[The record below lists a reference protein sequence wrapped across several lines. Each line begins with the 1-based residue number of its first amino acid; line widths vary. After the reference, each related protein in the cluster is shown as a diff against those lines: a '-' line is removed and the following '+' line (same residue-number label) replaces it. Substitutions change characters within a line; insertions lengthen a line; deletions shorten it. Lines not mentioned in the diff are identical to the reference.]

1 MEVGKLKTH
10 RTPVFYFVLDPSCP
24 DNPSASRLQHYFVT
38 TEVDSYVEAFYF
50 LARALCVPPTDA
62 ALRRWHALYSR
73 VFGSVTFDTFLRS
86 VQTVPIKHFSLDT
99 TEAAARARLTD
110 HAASSPHKD
119 AHAKETSL
127 MLHPVRHE
135 AAELHTSAAAASS
148 SVVEVQRLKAELGTV
163 SGLLRIEQSKQKVQ
177 CLEDAERNAL
187 LYKLEV
193 AHKELDELRLTSK
206 DGMEKL
212 RLQIRALQDRMEN
225 LVDQHDRTI
234 REMTISERT
243 HITSLEEEFLSRE
256 ADMQS
261 QFEAA
266 VKERDRKLHRANDR
280 ILTLEHQLQ
289 DLTRHLE
296 AEKAEKAELASTA
309 AKLRK
314 EQAGE
319 SEQFKR
325 LKMSYEVM
333 ETHTVEL
340 ERVCKRFEEEQR
352 RSESEI
358 SKLRAELAKCRNEA
372 ERYLKFTSSLAGE
385 LKDLDS
391 TSATA
396 AEVLRRKVLRER
408 VNLNY

>member
-50 LARALCVPPTDA
+50 LTRALCIPPTDS
-62 ALRRWHALYSR
+62 ALRRWHTLYSR
-73 VFGSVTFDTFLRS
+73 VFGTVTFDAFMRS
-86 VQTVPIKHFSLDT
+86 VQTVPVKHFHLDT
-99 TEAAARARLTD
+99 TEAAARARL
-110 HAASSPHKD
+110 SEREGSPHAD
-119 AHAKETSL
+119 PNMKESTL
-127 MLHPVRHE
+127 MLHPVRQDLDP
-135 AAELHTSAAAASS
+135 ATQSVEL
-148 SVVEVQRLKAELGTV
+148 QRLKAELGQV

-177 CLEDAERNAL
+177 SLEDAERNAL

-193 AHKELDELRLTSK
+193 AHKELDELRLSSK
-206 DGMEKL
+206 EGMEKMRQQL
-212 RLQIRALQDRMEN
+212 RSLQDRMES
-225 LVDQHDRTI
+225 LVDQHEKTI
-234 REMTISERT
+234 REMTLSERT
-243 HITSLEEEFLSRE
+243 HIASCEEEFLTRE

-280 ILTLEHQLQ
+280 ILTLEHQLE
-289 DLTRHLE
+289 DLARHLE
-296 AEKAEKAELASTA
+296 SERAEKAQLALTISTI
-309 AKLRK
+309 KK
-314 EQAGE
+314 EQSHE

-333 ETHTVEL
+333 ESQTLEL
-340 ERVCKRFEEEQR
+340 ERACKRFEEEQR
-352 RSESEI
+352 RSEGEI
-358 SKLRAELAKCRNEA
+358 SKYRAELARCRHEA
-372 ERYLKFTSSLAGE
+372 ERYAQFTMSLAGE

-396 AEVLRRKVLRER
+396 AEVLRKKVLRER
-408 VNLNY
+408 SMNGR

>member
-1 MEVGKLKTH
+1 M
-10 RTPVFYFVLDPSCP
+10 
-24 DNPSASRLQHYFVT
+24 
-38 TEVDSYVEAFYF
+38 
-50 LARALCVPPTDA
+50 
-62 ALRRWHALYSR
+62 
-73 VFGSVTFDTFLRS
+73 RS

-99 TEAAARARLTD
+99 TEAAARSRLTD
-110 HAASSPHKD
+110 HGASSPHKD
-119 AHAKETSL
+119 PHAKETSL
-127 MLHPVRHE
+127 MLHPVRPDQ
-135 AAELHTSAAAASS
+135 SSSSASS
-148 SVVEVQRLKAELGTV
+148 AMNNIEVQRLKAELGTV

-206 DGMEKL
+206 EGMEKL
-212 RLQIRALQDRMEN
+212 RQQIRALQDRMET

-256 ADMQS
+256 GDMQS

-280 ILTLEHQLQ
+280 ILTLEHQIQ
-289 DLTRHLE
+289 DLARHLE
-296 AEKAEKAELASTA
+296 AEKAEKSELALSV

-314 EQAGE
+314 EQSGE
-319 SEQFKR
+319 AEQFKR

-333 ETHTVEL
+333 ETQTVEL

-358 SKLRAELAKCRNEA
+358 SKLRAELARYRNEA
-372 ERYLKFTSSLAGE
+372 ERYSKFTASLAGE

-408 VNLNY
+408 VNH